1 MSQLQEEKEKDTKGE
16 QEVPASSQEDKTST
30 SSQVQES
37 SLQDQTAPTSDKTE
51 QNAKERIQTLEM
63 EKKELELQ
71 LESYLTADKEQRE
84 KAELITAEK
93 KARQHVRA
101 EFSVSQYKLH
111 ECQDIE
117 VQYLSK
123 DLPLETNPL
132 PGWL

>member
-37 SLQDQTAPTSDKTE
+37 SLQDQTTPMFDKTE
-51 QNAKERIQTLEM
+51 QDAKERIQTLEM

-71 LESYLTADKEQRE
+71 LESYLSADKEQRE

-101 EFSVSQYKLH
+101 EFSVCQYKLH

-117 VQYLSK
+117 V
-123 DLPLETNPL
+123 
-132 PGWL
+132 